1 MSARTRRIPQ
11 ASAGKGTPTIAASKK
26 RKAAES
32 PAFQRKQTSHSKAGC
47 VFRAARDYLASVYG
61 EPAKKHPVAV
71 RSKIV
76 KAEPADNV
84 VVKAEPADNVV
95 VKAEP
100 ADNVVVKAEPAD
112 DDVLDA
118 ALNGGGCDLSAA
130 PSSSAAAALQLEPVT
145 VLDQLIRTML
155 SQNTTDATSI
165 RAFRELKRRYPRWE
179 SVRTASAANV
189 ADAIRVGGLADVKA
203 ERIQVILNYLYETRG
218 GELSLEYLHDEPD
231 DEKIK
236 AFLKQFKGVGPK
248 TISCVLLFALRRAD
262 FPVDTHVW
270 KISLAL
276 RWIPKSATREQA
288 YDLLNSAIPDDIKFD
303 LHVLLVEHGK
313 NVAGN
318 DPGAELRRIASH

>member
-1 MSARTRRIPQ
+1 M
-11 ASAGKGTPTIAASKK
+11 
-26 RKAAES
+26 
-32 PAFQRKQTSHSKAGC
+32 
-47 VFRAARDYLASVYG
+47 
-61 EPAKKHPVAV
+61 
-71 RSKIV
+71 
-76 KAEPADNV
+76 
-84 VVKAEPADNVV
+84 
-95 VKAEP
+95 
-100 ADNVVVKAEPAD
+100 
-112 DDVLDA
+112 LDA

-303 LHVLLVEHGK
+303 VSARLALGLS
-313 NVAGN
+313 A
-318 DPGAELRRIASH
+318 

>member
-1 MSARTRRIPQ
+1 MSARTRRIPH

-32 PAFQRKQTSHSKAGC
+32 PAFQRTQTSHSKTGC

-71 RSKIV
+71 RSKI
-76 KAEPADNV
+76 
-84 VVKAEPADNVV
+84 VKAEPADNVV